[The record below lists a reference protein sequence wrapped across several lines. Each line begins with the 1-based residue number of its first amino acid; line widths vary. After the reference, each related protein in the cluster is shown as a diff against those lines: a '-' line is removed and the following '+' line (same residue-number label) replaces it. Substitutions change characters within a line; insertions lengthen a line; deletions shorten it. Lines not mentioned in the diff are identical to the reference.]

1 MSLTDCIR
9 WSAAGLMLALFAL
22 GPAQAVIPE
31 TVHFNSDDG
40 KTKLV
45 AYLYKPDAPG
55 PHPAI
60 VALHGRSG
68 LYSTRGSSYTAD
80 NLAPRNKMWG
90 EFWAARGYLVL
101 FIDTFGPRGYPTG
114 FAAGT
119 IKHRPGEI
127 NEITVRPLDA
137 YAGLKYLR
145 ARADI
150 MRDQVFLQGW
160 SNGGSATLSAM
171 AAGAPGLPSGGGFRA
186 AITVYPACTQVS
198 AHYGGGYKSYAPV
211 ILLIGTRDEEV
222 KPANCLTLA
231 RVAKA
236 NGSNLEI
243 VLYEGATHSYDTPI
257 SSRQGVAANVAASED
272 TKRRAEAFVR
282 LYRE

>member
-1 MSLTDCIR
+1 MVQFPS
-9 WSAAGLMLALFAL
+9 
-22 GPAQAVIPE
+22 E
-31 TVHFNSDDG
+31 DG
-40 KTKLV
+40 KTRLI

-68 LYSTRGSSYTAD
+68 LYSTRASSYDAY
-80 NLAPRNKMWG
+80 NLESRGKMWG

-119 IKHRPGEI
+119 IKQRPREI
-127 NEITVRPLDA
+127 NEITIRPLDA

-145 ARADI
+145 SRPDVV
-150 MRDQVFLQGW
+150 RNQVFLQGW
-160 SNGGSATLSAM
+160 SNGGSATLSTM
-171 AAGAPGLPSGGGFRA
+171 AVGAPGRPDGESGFRA
-186 AITVYPACTQVS
+186 AIAIYPACTQVS
-198 AHYGGGYKSYAPV
+198 AHYGSGYKSYAPL

-222 KPANCLTLA
+222 KPANCAALA
-231 RVAKA
+231 KAAKA

-257 SSRQGVAANVAASED
+257 PSRQGVAANAAASED
-272 TKRRAEAFVR
+272 TKRRAEAFFR
-282 LYRE
+282 LYREQD